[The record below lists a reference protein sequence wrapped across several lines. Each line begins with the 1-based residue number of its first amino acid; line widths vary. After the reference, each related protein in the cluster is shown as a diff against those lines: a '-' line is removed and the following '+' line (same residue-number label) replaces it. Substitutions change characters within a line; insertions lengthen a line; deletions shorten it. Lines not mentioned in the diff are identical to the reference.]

1 MPNIKQIRIKGADYD
16 IYDELA
22 HTRIDN
28 IQLQKGEKGDKGD
41 KGEKGDTGASGIT
54 VPASGMFTLSGD
66 TEGNLWA
73 YYNDSDTAPTFET
86 DTDGNIYYITPDA

>member
-1 MPNIKQIRIKGADYD
+1 MPNIKHIRITGPDYD

-41 KGEKGDTGASGIT
+41 KGD
-54 VPASGMFTLSGD
+54 
-66 TEGNLWA
+66 
-73 YYNDSDTAPTFET
+73 
-86 DTDGNIYYITPDA
+86 